1 MKRPLLSLLATTVLL
16 SPAVTML
23 DSKAMAAASS
33 NTVTSKQTEKSVKQR
48 LLQERIQL
56 LEKAIGSSITK
67 KANGMSPT
75 KRLAYLESI
84 LAPAVPVKAADIWA
98 KGLKLRNG
106 ALQYAVLSPQL
117 KKSRLSEFEKQNW
130 VTGVS
135 SPWIEAY
142 QIIKTKKVNATTF
155 SYDIR
160 FALATSTGTAGSED
174 FKLTVQQYKKNW
186 YVSQISLVT
195 KNTVPAIKPLDEK
208 SAALLAA
215 QATIQYWYV
224 ASGGSGSGNEQPK
237 TFTMNDL
244 EYRYM
249 SSDLDT
255 KKEFTNYLRKT
266 YTAEAIATY
275 MKQAKIIEHN
285 GRLAQPNADGGSL
298 LQWNKAQ
305 ATLIRYA
312 NGIAEY
318 ELKVPY
324 GEEGAIEFD
333 IRRIQLKHETDGWKV
348 NTPPEERG

>member
-1 MKRPLLSLLATTVLL
+1 MKRPLLSLMATAVLL

-33 NTVTSKQTEKSVKQR
+33 STVASKQTEKSVKQR

-84 LAPAVPVKAADIWA
+84 LAPAVPEKAADIWA

-130 VTGVS
+130 ITGVS

-155 SYDIR
+155 TYDIR
-160 FALATSTGTAGSED
+160 FTLATSTGTAGSED
-174 FKLTVQQYKKNW
+174 FRLTVQQYKKNW

-195 KNTVPAIKPLDEK
+195 KNTVPAIKPLDVK

-224 ASGGSGSGNEQPK
+224 ASGGSGNEKLK
-237 TFTMNDL
+237 TFTVNGL

-255 KKEFTNYLRKT
+255 KKEFINYLRKT

-298 LQWNKAQ
+298 LQWDKAQ

-333 IRRIQLKHETDGWKV
+333 ICRIQLKYEKDGWKV
-348 NTPPEERG
+348 NTPPGARG